1 MILFHKYQGAGNDM
15 ILIDNRLNNYRLTK
29 ENIITLCNR
38 RIGVGAD
45 GLILL
50 EEGGPEVDFEI
61 KYFNSDGNEGSF
73 CGNGTRCA
81 VAFAHFIDI
90 VFETCDIRA
99 CDGVHSAIILNHT
112 GKQYTIA
119 LEMNDVAEIVKYPDG
134 YFLDTGSPHFV
145 TFIKD
150 DIFEFDVLREGN
162 IMRNDPRFSD
172 GCNANFVTR
181 YKEGLYARTY
191 ERGVEDETLSCGT
204 GVTATALAWAIEN
217 NYANGKHTIDLT
229 TQGGAFQVEFMKNN
243 ACFSDVKLIGVAEHV
258 FEGEFFGM

>member
-15 ILIDNRLNNYRLTK
+15 ILIDNRLNNYRLSK

-38 RIGVGAD
+38 RLGVGAD

-61 KYFNSDGNEGSF
+61 KYYNSDGNEGSF

-81 VAFAHFIDI
+81 VAFAHFLEII
-90 VFETCDIRA
+90 FETCDIRA
-99 CDGVHSAIILNHT
+99 CDGVHSAIILNQT

-119 LEMNDVAEIVKYPDG
+119 LEMNDVTEIVKHPNG

-145 TFIKD
+145 SFID
-150 DIFEFDVLREGN
+150 ADILELDVVYEGN
-162 IMRNDPRFSD
+162 IIRHNPIFPD
-172 GCNANFVTR
+172 GCNANFATSFQ
-181 YKEGLYARTY
+181 EGLFVRTY

-204 GVTATALAWAIEN
+204 GITASALAWALEH
-217 NYANGKHTIDLT
+217 NYTNGKHILNLM
-229 TQGGAFQVEFMKNN
+229 TQGGAFKVEFMKNN
-243 ACFSDVKLIGVAEHV
+243 DSFYDIKLIGVAEHV
-258 FEGEFFGM
+258 FEGQFFNI